1 MGNPNMGN
9 PNMGNPNLAHIIEA
23 HINLGNVMIWATLI
37 WATPIR
43 ANLIEK
49 KNHSVLTFQKF
60 SAKSLYTDF
69 FSSPERVP
77 AVVAA
82 ALYADFFYTD
92 LFFRLF
98 KTVFYTDSFL
108 EKVSTEI
115 LTFSKK
121 KIQYKKLTEQ
131 KIDIKNKKVPD
142 VVDVV
147 AAADVARPD

>member
-1 MGNPNMGN
+1 
-9 PNMGNPNLAHIIEA
+9 
-23 HINLGNVMIWATLI
+23 
-37 WATPIR
+37 
-43 ANLIEK
+43 
-49 KNHSVLTFQKF
+49 
-60 SAKSLYTDF
+60 
-69 FSSPERVP
+69 
-77 AVVAA
+77 
-82 ALYADFFYTD
+82 
-92 LFFRLF
+92 
-98 KTVFYTDSFL
+98 L